1 MNDEFLLIL
10 AAFGVV
16 LWLTVIFTRRRTTQH
31 DNSFTSR
38 TETPHV
44 VPVPPGCTIHTRAE
58 NLRRPVFYS
67 PGPAT
72 TAVYLDDDT
81 VDVLAQAAAMSV
93 MNGQTITFQQDDQ
106 QTFVPQGG
114 DSGGAGASDTWAP
127 ADDDQQQQAD
137 PEPDPEPESDD
148 Q

>member
-1 MNDEFLLIL
+1 MTPEFLLVL

-31 DNSFTSR
+31 DNSFVSR

-44 VPVPPGCTIHTRAE
+44 VPVPPGHTIRTRAE

-81 VDVLAQAAAMSV
+81 VDVLAQAAATRIRGGRGVGV
-93 MNGQTITFQQDDQ
+93 MTGR
-106 QTFVPQGG
+106 VMPAGG
-114 DSGGAGASDTWAP
+114 LYAICR
-127 ADDDQQQQAD
+127 
-137 PEPDPEPESDD
+137 
-148 Q
+148 